1 MERQPTGYEDLLAA
15 AESLTLPNELP
26 RQTIGIH
33 QASGLSAVDPRARIG
48 KNVHIGPFCV
58 IGPDAEIGDDTRLE
72 NNVTIMGRVKIGRN
86 NHIYPGAVIGG
97 APQDLGYKGADTRV
111 VIGDENV
118 IREAATINRGSEKED
133 GVTIIGDRCYL
144 MATSH
149 VAHDCRVGNRVII
162 ANCSLLGGHV
172 HVNDYA
178 TISGGVAVHHFATVG
193 SYSFIGGL
201 SRVAHDVPPYM
212 LVEGSPSRPR
222 CVNVVALKR
231 NDFDKETIS
240 ALAETQRLIYRAK
253 VGLDHARE
261 ILRGKGRLLPQVNHL
276 LSFLQA
282 QQEGSNGR
290 GRELRRAA

>member
-1 MERQPTGYEDLLAA
+1 MGYEDLLAA
-15 AESLTLPNELP
+15 AESIALPSSDAP
-26 RQTIGIH
+26 HTIAMP
-33 QASGLSAVDPRARIG
+33 QVNGLSAIDPRARIG
-48 KNVHIGPFCV
+48 ENVQIGPFCV
-58 IGPDAEIGDDTRLE
+58 IGPDAVIGEGTRLE

-97 APQDLGYKGADTRV
+97 APQDLGYQGGDTQV
-111 VIGDENV
+111 IIGDENV
-118 IREAATINRGSEKED
+118 IREGVTISRGSEKEE
-133 GVTIIGDRCYL
+133 GITSIGDRCYL

-149 VAHDCRVGNRVII
+149 IAHDCRVGNRVII
-162 ANCSLLGGHV
+162 ANCTLLGGHV
-172 HVNDYA
+172 HIHDYA
-178 TISGGVAVHHFATVG
+178 TVSGGVAIHHFATVG

-231 NDFDKETIS
+231 NDFEKETIS
-240 ALAETQRLIYRAK
+240 ALAEAQKLIYRAK

-261 ILRGKGRLLPQVNHL
+261 ILRGKGKLLPQVTHL

-290 GRELRRAA
+290 GRERRRAA